1 MNECIDCIG
10 DFRDDWPSTKG
21 GVRVS
26 VVCVSV
32 VFYPADF
39 AVRWSQCSATADFF
53 AEYFAAVE
61 ACRSDDPAARDE
73 FIGTLSYVVN
83 ELVENAVKFSVG
95 ETVEVTVGV
104 EDGELIVMAANQILA
119 TTATPLI
126 EKFRELLAGDPQELL
141 FARVEANAEDPE
153 AGVSGLG
160 FLTMMSDYAA
170 RLGWRFAA
178 VHDNP
183 HNVLLTTMARLE
195 VRKP

>member
-1 MNECIDCIG
+1 MNESIG
-10 DFRDDWPSTKG
+10 DFRDDWPSTG
-21 GVRVS
+21 GS
-26 VVCVSV
+26 ALASI

-61 ACRSDDPAARDE
+61 ACRSDDEAARGE
-73 FIGTLSYVVN
+73 LVGTLSYVVN

-104 EDGELIVMAANQILA
+104 EAGELIVVVTNQILA
-119 TTATPLI
+119 ATAPALVDR
-126 EKFRELLAGDPQELL
+126 FRELLAGDPQELL

-160 FLTMMSDYAA
+160 FLTMMSDYGA

-178 VHDNP
+178 VHDNR
-183 HNVLLTTMARLE
+183 HNVLLTTMARLD
-195 VRKP
+195 VRKQ